1 MTTNLTN
8 TTTVAP
14 VDLSSTLASFSV
26 SVKDGKV
33 VSNIVEVKSAMA
45 AKKSEL
51 LSTEY
56 VGTREEQMAMIRDAK
71 AAVNKFKDA
80 TTKAKTSVKKE
91 LMKPFADFEKTANE
105 TIKMAEETYDDLN
118 GRYLTLDAER
128 KAEKRAKIRKEY
140 DSIALECGVGEFA
153 DALYGLIY
161 DTTWENT
168 ASSMK
173 SIKESIKK
181 ACESYVQGLST
192 LQMIQADDDIRKKA
206 LEMFN
211 ENLDAVKAMAYITS
225 EMAARAEAKARE
237 EARIEAEKARIK
249 AEAAAK
255 IEAERKKAAE
265 EAAAKIEAERK
276 RVEAEAAAKIE
287 AERKKTEA
295 EAKAREE
302 ARMKELAAKIEAE
315 NKKAAVKP
323 IARSEA
329 ECKIVE
335 DKTVIQNKVT
345 AESTSSA
352 VTNVMAGNTNPD
364 LSENSEKANNRI
376 VVSFLPEDW
385 EMVKDYC
392 EVNGIVLDLRKLS
405 LQMMFGL
412 VLMLAM

>member
-1 MTTNLTN
+1 MNTTN
-8 TTTVAP
+8 TTITAVATTETI
-14 VDLSSTLASFSV
+14 DLTSTLTGFSV

-33 VSNIVEVKSAMA
+33 VSNIVELKAAMA
-45 AKKSEL
+45 SKKAEL
-51 LSTEY
+51 LSSEY
-56 VGTREEQMAMIRDAK
+56 VGTREDQMAMIRSAK
-71 AAVNKFKDA
+71 VAVNKFKDA

-91 LMKPFADFEKTANE
+91 LLKPFADFEKNANE

-128 KAEKRAKIRKEY
+128 KAEKRGKIREEY
-140 DSIALECGVGEFA
+140 DSIAQECGVGEFA

-181 ACESYVQGLST
+181 SCESYVQGLST
-192 LQMIQADDDIRKKA
+192 LQMIQADNDIREKA
-206 LEMFN
+206 LKMFK

-249 AEAAAK
+249 AEAEK
-255 IEAERKKAAE
+255 RIEAERKKAAE

-302 ARMKELAAKIEAE
+302 ARMKEVAAKVEAE
-315 NKKAAVKP
+315 HKKAAAKA

-345 AESTSSA
+345 AESTSNA
-352 VTNVMAGNTNPD
+352 VTNAD
-364 LSENSEKANNRI
+364 LSEKANNRI

-392 EVNGIVLDLRKLS
+392 ELNGIFYSEK
-405 LQMMFGL
+405 
-412 VLMLAM
+412 

>member
-1 MTTNLTN
+1 MNTTN
-8 TTTVAP
+8 TTITAVTTNATSI
-14 VDLSSTLASFSV
+14 DLSSTLAKFSV

-302 ARMKELAAKIEAE
+302 ARMKEMAAKIEAE

-329 ECKIVE
+329 ECKNVE
-335 DKTVIQNKVT
+335 DEAVIKNDVT
-345 AESTSSA
+345 AESTSNA

-392 EVNGIVLDLRKLS
+392 EVNGIFYSEK
-405 LQMMFGL
+405 
-412 VLMLAM
+412 

>member
-56 VGTREEQMAMIRDAK
+56 VGTREEQMSMIRDAK

-225 EMAARAEAKARE
+225 EMAARAE
-237 EARIEAEKARIK
+237 
-249 AEAAAK
+249 
-255 IEAERKKAAE
+255 
-265 EAAAKIEAERK
+265 
-276 RVEAEAAAKIE
+276 
-287 AERKKTEA
+287 T
-295 EAKAREE
+295 KAREE

-392 EVNGIVLDLRKLS
+392 EVNGIFYSEK
-405 LQMMFGL
+405 
-412 VLMLAM
+412 

>member
-1 MTTNLTN
+1 MKIKIQTIYLKGENIMTTLTN

-14 VDLSSTLASFSV
+14 VDLSSTLAGFSV
-26 SVKDGKV
+26 SVKDGKI
-33 VSNIVEVKSAMA
+33 VSNIVELKAAMA
-45 AKKSEL
+45 SKKAEL

-56 VGTREEQMAMIRDAK
+56 VGTREDQMAMIRSAK

-91 LMKPFADFEKTANE
+91 LLKPFADFEKNANE

-118 GRYLTLDAER
+118 GRYLGLDAER
-128 KAEKRAKIRKEY
+128 KTEKRGKIREEY
-140 DSIALECGVGEFA
+140 DSIAQECGVGEFA

-211 ENLDAVKAMAYITS
+211 ENLDVVKAMAYITS

-249 AEAAAK
+249 AEAEK
-255 IEAERKKAAE
+255 RIEAERKKAAE

-335 DKTVIQNKVT
+335 DKTAIQNKVT

-392 EVNGIVLDLRKLS
+392 EVNGIFYSEK
-405 LQMMFGL
+405 
-412 VLMLAM
+412 

>member
-1 MTTNLTN
+1 MTTLTN

-14 VDLSSTLASFSV
+14 VDLSSTLAGFSV

-33 VSNIVEVKSAMA
+33 VSNIVELKAAMA
-45 AKKSEL
+45 SKKAEL

-56 VGTREEQMAMIRDAK
+56 VGTREDQMAMIRSAK

-91 LMKPFADFEKTANE
+91 LLKPFADFEKNANE

-118 GRYLTLDAER
+118 GRYLGLDAER
-128 KAEKRAKIRKEY
+128 KTEKRGKIREEY
-140 DSIALECGVGEFA
+140 DSIAQECGVGEFA

-287 AERKKTEA
+287 AERKKAEA

-302 ARMKELAAKIEAE
+302 ARMKEVAAKVEAE
-315 NKKAAVKP
+315 HKKTAAKS

-329 ECKIVE
+329 ECKNVE
-335 DKTVIQNKVT
+335 DKTAIQNKVT

-376 VVSFLPEDW
+376 VVSFLPENW
-385 EMVKDYC
+385 EMVKDYS
-392 EVNGIVLDLRKLS
+392 EVNSIFYSEK
-405 LQMMFGL
+405 
-412 VLMLAM
+412 

>member
-56 VGTREEQMAMIRDAK
+56 VGTREEQMSMIRDAK

-140 DSIALECGVGEFA
+140 DSIALECGVEEFA

-211 ENLDAVKAMAYITS
+211 ENLDVVKAMAYITS

-249 AEAAAK
+249 AEAEK
-255 IEAERKKAAE
+255 R
-265 EAAAKIEAERK
+265 IEAERK

-335 DKTVIQNKVT
+335 DKTAIQNKVT

-392 EVNGIVLDLRKLS
+392 EVNGIFYSEK
-405 LQMMFGL
+405 
-412 VLMLAM
+412 

>member
-26 SVKDGKV
+26 SVRDGKV

-56 VGTREEQMAMIRDAK
+56 VGTREEQMSMIRDAK

-140 DSIALECGVGEFA
+140 DSIALECGVEEFA

-181 ACESYVQGLST
+181 SCESYVQGLST
-192 LQMIQADDDIRKKA
+192 LQMIQADEDIRKKA

-211 ENLDAVKAMAYITS
+211 EKLDAVKAMAYITS

-249 AEAAAK
+249 AEAEK
-255 IEAERKKAAE
+255 RIEAERKKAAE

-302 ARMKELAAKIEAE
+302 ARMNELAAKIEAE

-335 DKTVIQNKVT
+335 DKTAIQNKVT

-392 EVNGIVLDLRKLS
+392 EVNGIFYSEK
-405 LQMMFGL
+405 
-412 VLMLAM
+412 

>member
-1 MTTNLTN
+1 MKIKIQTIYLKGENIMTTNLTN

-56 VGTREEQMAMIRDAK
+56 VGTREEQMSMIRDAK

-140 DSIALECGVGEFA
+140 DSIALECGVEEFA

-211 ENLDAVKAMAYITS
+211 ENLDVVKAMAYITS

-249 AEAAAK
+249 AEAEK
-255 IEAERKKAAE
+255 RIEAERKKAAE

-302 ARMKELAAKIEAE
+302 ARMNELAAKIEAE

-335 DKTVIQNKVT
+335 DKTAIQNKVT

-392 EVNGIVLDLRKLS
+392 EVNGIFYSEK
-405 LQMMFGL
+405 
-412 VLMLAM
+412 

>member
-1 MTTNLTN
+1 MKIKIQTIYLKGENIMTTNLTN

-56 VGTREEQMAMIRDAK
+56 VGTREEQMSMIRDAK

-140 DSIALECGVGEFA
+140 DSIALECGVEEFA

-192 LQMIQADDDIRKKA
+192 LQMIQADEDIRKKA

-211 ENLDAVKAMAYITS
+211 EKLDAVKAMAYITS

-249 AEAAAK
+249 AEAEK
-255 IEAERKKAAE
+255 RIEAERKKAAE

-392 EVNGIVLDLRKLS
+392 EVNGIFYSEK
-405 LQMMFGL
+405 
-412 VLMLAM
+412 

>member
-1 MTTNLTN
+1 MNTTN
-8 TTTVAP
+8 TTITAVTTNATSI
-14 VDLSSTLASFSV
+14 DLSSTLAKFSV

-140 DSIALECGVGEFA
+140 DSIALECGVEEFA

-181 ACESYVQGLST
+181 SCESYVQGLST

-237 EARIEAEKARIK
+237 EARIEAERKRV
-249 AEAAAK
+249 EA
-255 IEAERKKAAE
+255 

-302 ARMKELAAKIEAE
+302 ARMKEMAAKIEAE

-392 EVNGIVLDLRKLS
+392 EVNGIFYSEK
-405 LQMMFGL
+405 
-412 VLMLAM
+412 

>member
-1 MTTNLTN
+1 MNTTN
-8 TTTVAP
+8 TTITAVATTETI
-14 VDLSSTLASFSV
+14 DLASTLTGFSV

-33 VSNIVEVKSAMA
+33 VSNIVELKAAMA
-45 AKKSEL
+45 SKKAEL

-56 VGTREEQMAMIRDAK
+56 VGTREDQMAMIRSAK
-71 AAVNKFKDA
+71 VAVNKFKDA

-91 LMKPFADFEKTANE
+91 LLKPFADFEKNANE

-128 KAEKRAKIRKEY
+128 KAEKRGKIREEY
-140 DSIALECGVGEFA
+140 DSIAHECGVGEFA

-192 LQMIQADDDIRKKA
+192 LQMIQTDDDIRKKA

-249 AEAAAK
+249 AEA
-255 IEAERKKAAE
+255 E
-265 EAAAKIEAERK
+265 
-276 RVEAEAAAKIE
+276 AKIE

-295 EAKAREE
+295 KVREE
-302 ARMKELAAKIEAE
+302 ARMKEVAAKVEA
-315 NKKAAVKP
+315 KKTAAKS

-329 ECKIVE
+329 ECKNVE
-335 DKTVIQNKVT
+335 DEAVIKNDVT
-345 AESTSSA
+345 AESTS
-352 VTNVMAGNTNPD
+352 NVD
-364 LSENSEKANNRI
+364 RI
-376 VVSFLPEDW
+376 VISFLPEEW
-385 EMVKDYC
+385 KMVKEYC
-392 EVNGIVLDLRKLS
+392 EVNGIFYSEK
-405 LQMMFGL
+405 
-412 VLMLAM
+412 

>member
-1 MTTNLTN
+1 MNTTN
-8 TTTVAP
+8 TTITAVATTETI
-14 VDLSSTLASFSV
+14 DLASTLTGFSV

-33 VSNIVEVKSAMA
+33 VSNIVELKAAMA
-45 AKKSEL
+45 SKKAEL

-56 VGTREEQMAMIRDAK
+56 VGTREDQMAMIRSAK
-71 AAVNKFKDA
+71 VAVNKFKDA

-91 LMKPFADFEKTANE
+91 LLKPFADFEKNANE

-128 KAEKRAKIRKEY
+128 KAEKRGKIREEY
-140 DSIALECGVGEFA
+140 DSIAHECGVGEFA

-192 LQMIQADDDIRKKA
+192 LQMIQTDDDIRKKA

-249 AEAAAK
+249 AEAEAK

-276 RVEAEAAAKIE
+276 RVEAEAEAKIE

-295 EAKAREE
+295 KVREE
-302 ARMKELAAKIEAE
+302 ARMKEVAAKVEA
-315 NKKAAVKP
+315 KKTAAKS

-329 ECKIVE
+329 ECKNVE
-335 DKTVIQNKVT
+335 DEAVIKNDVT
-345 AESTSSA
+345 AESTS
-352 VTNVMAGNTNPD
+352 NVD
-364 LSENSEKANNRI
+364 RI
-376 VVSFLPEDW
+376 VISFLLEEW
-385 EMVKDYC
+385 KMVKEYC
-392 EVNGIVLDLRKLS
+392 EVNGIFYSEK
-405 LQMMFGL
+405 
-412 VLMLAM
+412 

>member
-56 VGTREEQMAMIRDAK
+56 VGTREEQMSMIRDAK

-392 EVNGIVLDLRKLS
+392 EVNGIFYSEK
-405 LQMMFGL
+405 
-412 VLMLAM
+412 

>member
-1 MTTNLTN
+1 MNTTN
-8 TTTVAP
+8 TTITAVTTNATSI
-14 VDLSSTLASFSV
+14 DLSSTLDKFSV

-140 DSIALECGVGEFA
+140 DSIALECGVEEFA

-211 ENLDAVKAMAYITS
+211 ENLDVVKAMAYITS

-249 AEAAAK
+249 AEAEK
-255 IEAERKKAAE
+255 RIEAERKKAAE

-335 DKTVIQNKVT
+335 DKTAIQNKVT

-392 EVNGIVLDLRKLS
+392 EVNGIFYSEK
-405 LQMMFGL
+405 
-412 VLMLAM
+412 

>member
-1 MTTNLTN
+1 MTTLTN

-14 VDLSSTLASFSV
+14 VDLSSTLAGFSV

-33 VSNIVEVKSAMA
+33 VSNIVELKAAMA
-45 AKKSEL
+45 SKKAEL

-56 VGTREEQMAMIRDAK
+56 VGTREDQMAMIRSAK

-91 LMKPFADFEKTANE
+91 LLKPFADFEKNANE

-118 GRYLTLDAER
+118 GRYLGLDAER
-128 KAEKRAKIRKEY
+128 KTEKRGKIREEY
-140 DSIALECGVGEFA
+140 DSIAQECGVGEFA

-335 DKTVIQNKVT
+335 DKTAIQNKVT

-392 EVNGIVLDLRKLS
+392 EVNGIFYSEK
-405 LQMMFGL
+405 
-412 VLMLAM
+412 

>member
-56 VGTREEQMAMIRDAK
+56 VGTREEQMSMIRDAK

-140 DSIALECGVGEFA
+140 DSIALECGVEEFA

-181 ACESYVQGLST
+181 ACESYVQGFST
-192 LQMIQADDDIRKKA
+192 WQIIKADDDIRKKA

-211 ENLDAVKAMAYITS
+211 ENLDVVKAMAYITS

-249 AEAAAK
+249 AEAEK
-255 IEAERKKAAE
+255 RIEAERKKAAE

-335 DKTVIQNKVT
+335 DKTAIQNKVT

-392 EVNGIVLDLRKLS
+392 EVNGIFYSEK
-405 LQMMFGL
+405 
-412 VLMLAM
+412 

>member
-1 MTTNLTN
+1 MKIKIQTIYLKGENIMTTNLTN

-56 VGTREEQMAMIRDAK
+56 VGTREEQMSMIRDAK

-140 DSIALECGVGEFA
+140 DSIALECGVEEFA

-211 ENLDAVKAMAYITS
+211 ENLDVVKAMAYITS
-225 EMAARAEAKARE
+225 EMAARAEAKTRE

-249 AEAAAK
+249 AEAEK
-255 IEAERKKAAE
+255 RIEAERKKAAE

-335 DKTVIQNKVT
+335 DKTAIQNKVT

-392 EVNGIVLDLRKLS
+392 EVNGIFYSEK
-405 LQMMFGL
+405 
-412 VLMLAM
+412 

>member
-1 MTTNLTN
+1 MKIKIQTIYLKGENIM

-56 VGTREEQMAMIRDAK
+56 VGTREEQMSMIRDAK

-140 DSIALECGVGEFA
+140 DSIALECGVEEFA

-211 ENLDAVKAMAYITS
+211 ENLDVVKAMAYITS

-249 AEAAAK
+249 AEAEK
-255 IEAERKKAAE
+255 RIEAERKKAAE

-335 DKTVIQNKVT
+335 DKTAIQNKVT

-392 EVNGIVLDLRKLS
+392 EVNGIFYSEK
-405 LQMMFGL
+405 
-412 VLMLAM
+412 

>member
-1 MTTNLTN
+1 MNTTN
-8 TTTVAP
+8 TTITAVTTNATSI
-14 VDLSSTLASFSV
+14 DLSSTLAKFSV

-80 TTKAKTSVKKE
+80 TTKAKTFVKKE

-140 DSIALECGVGEFA
+140 DSIALECGVEEFA

-181 ACESYVQGLST
+181 SCESYVQGLST

-237 EARIEAEKARIK
+237 EARIEAERKRVE

-255 IEAERKKAAE
+255 IEAERKRVEA

-302 ARMKELAAKIEAE
+302 ARMKEMAAKIEAE

-392 EVNGIVLDLRKLS
+392 EVNGIFYSEK
-405 LQMMFGL
+405 
-412 VLMLAM
+412 

>member
-56 VGTREEQMAMIRDAK
+56 VGTREEQMSMIRDAK

-140 DSIALECGVGEFA
+140 DSIALECGVEEFA

-211 ENLDAVKAMAYITS
+211 ENLDVVKAMAYITS

-249 AEAAAK
+249 AEAEK
-255 IEAERKKAAE
+255 RIEAERKKAAE

-302 ARMKELAAKIEAE
+302 ARMKELAAKIEAK

-335 DKTVIQNKVT
+335 DKTAIQNKVT

-392 EVNGIVLDLRKLS
+392 EVNGIFYSEK
-405 LQMMFGL
+405 
-412 VLMLAM
+412 

>member
-1 MTTNLTN
+1 MKIKIQTIYLKGENIMTTNLTN

-56 VGTREEQMAMIRDAK
+56 VGTREEQMSMIRDAK

-91 LMKPFADFEKTANE
+91 LMKPFADFEKTSNE

-140 DSIALECGVGEFA
+140 DSIALECGVEEFA

-211 ENLDAVKAMAYITS
+211 ENLDVVKAMAYITS

-249 AEAAAK
+249 AEAEK
-255 IEAERKKAAE
+255 RIEAERKKAAE

-335 DKTVIQNKVT
+335 DKTAIQNKVT

-392 EVNGIVLDLRKLS
+392 EVNGIFYSEK
-405 LQMMFGL
+405 
-412 VLMLAM
+412 

>member
-1 MTTNLTN
+1 MNTTN
-8 TTTVAP
+8 TTITAVTTNATS
-14 VDLSSTLASFSV
+14 DLSSTLAKFSV

-140 DSIALECGVGEFA
+140 DSIALECGVEEFA

-181 ACESYVQGLST
+181 SCESYVQGLST

-237 EARIEAEKARIK
+237 EARIEAERKRV
-249 AEAAAK
+249 EA
-255 IEAERKKAAE
+255 

-302 ARMKELAAKIEAE
+302 ARMKEMAAKIEAE

-392 EVNGIVLDLRKLS
+392 EVNGIFYSEK
-405 LQMMFGL
+405 
-412 VLMLAM
+412 

>member
-56 VGTREEQMAMIRDAK
+56 VGTREEQMSMIRDAK

-140 DSIALECGVGEFA
+140 DSIALECGVEEFA

-211 ENLDAVKAMAYITS
+211 ENLDVVKAMAYITS

-249 AEAAAK
+249 AEAEK
-255 IEAERKKAAE
+255 RIEAERKKAAE

-302 ARMKELAAKIEAE
+302 ARMNELAAKIEAE

-335 DKTVIQNKVT
+335 DKTAIQNKVT

-392 EVNGIVLDLRKLS
+392 EVNGIFYSEK
-405 LQMMFGL
+405 
-412 VLMLAM
+412 

>member
-56 VGTREEQMAMIRDAK
+56 VGTREEQMSMIRDAK

-140 DSIALECGVGEFA
+140 DSIALECGVEEFA

-211 ENLDAVKAMAYITS
+211 ENLDVVKAMAYITS

-237 EARIEAEKARIK
+237 EARIEAGKARIK
-249 AEAAAK
+249 AEAEK
-255 IEAERKKAAE
+255 RIEAERKKAAE

-335 DKTVIQNKVT
+335 DKTAIQNKVT

-392 EVNGIVLDLRKLS
+392 EVNGIFYSEK
-405 LQMMFGL
+405 
-412 VLMLAM
+412 

>member
-1 MTTNLTN
+1 MNTTN
-8 TTTVAP
+8 TTITAVTTNATSI
-14 VDLSSTLASFSV
+14 DLSSTLAKFSV

-140 DSIALECGVGEFA
+140 DSIALECGVEEFA

-181 ACESYVQGLST
+181 SCESYVQGLST
-192 LQMIQADDDIRKKA
+192 LQMIQAEDDIRKKA

-237 EARIEAEKARIK
+237 EARIEAE
-249 AEAAAK
+249 
-255 IEAERKKAAE
+255 
-265 EAAAKIEAERK
+265 RK

-302 ARMKELAAKIEAE
+302 ARMKEMAAKIEAE

-392 EVNGIVLDLRKLS
+392 EVNGIFYSEK
-405 LQMMFGL
+405 
-412 VLMLAM
+412 

>member
-1 MTTNLTN
+1 MNTTN
-8 TTTVAP
+8 TTITAVTTNATS
-14 VDLSSTLASFSV
+14 DLSSTLAKFSV

-140 DSIALECGVGEFA
+140 DSIALECGVEEFA

-181 ACESYVQGLST
+181 SCESYVQGLST

-237 EARIEAEKARIK
+237 EARIEAE
-249 AEAAAK
+249 
-255 IEAERKKAAE
+255 
-265 EAAAKIEAERK
+265 RK

-302 ARMKELAAKIEAE
+302 ARMKEMAAKIEAE

-392 EVNGIVLDLRKLS
+392 EVNGIFYSEK
-405 LQMMFGL
+405 
-412 VLMLAM
+412 

>member
-1 MTTNLTN
+1 MTTLTN

-14 VDLSSTLASFSV
+14 VDLSSTLAGFSV

-33 VSNIVEVKSAMA
+33 VSNIVELKAAMA
-45 AKKSEL
+45 SKKAEL

-56 VGTREEQMAMIRDAK
+56 VGTREDQMAMIRSAK

-91 LMKPFADFEKTANE
+91 LLKPFADFEKNANE

-118 GRYLTLDAER
+118 GRYLGLDAER
-128 KAEKRAKIRKEY
+128 KTEKRGKIREEY
-140 DSIALECGVGEFA
+140 DSIAQECGVGEFA

-237 EARIEAEKARIK
+237 EGRIEAEKARIK

-335 DKTVIQNKVT
+335 DKTAIQNKVT

-392 EVNGIVLDLRKLS
+392 EVNGIFYSEK
-405 LQMMFGL
+405 
-412 VLMLAM
+412 

>member
-1 MTTNLTN
+1 MNTTN
-8 TTTVAP
+8 TTITAVTTNATSI
-14 VDLSSTLASFSV
+14 DLSSTLAKFSV

-140 DSIALECGVGEFA
+140 DSIALECGVEEFA

-181 ACESYVQGLST
+181 SCESYVQGLST

-237 EARIEAEKARIK
+237 EARIEAE
-249 AEAAAK
+249 
-255 IEAERKKAAE
+255 
-265 EAAAKIEAERK
+265 RK

-302 ARMKELAAKIEAE
+302 ARMKEMAAKIEAE

-392 EVNGIVLDLRKLS
+392 EVNGIFNSEK
-405 LQMMFGL
+405 
-412 VLMLAM
+412 

>member
-1 MTTNLTN
+1 MTTLTN

-14 VDLSSTLASFSV
+14 VDLSSTLAGFSV

-33 VSNIVEVKSAMA
+33 VSNIVELKAAMA
-45 AKKSEL
+45 SKKAEL

-56 VGTREEQMAMIRDAK
+56 VGTREDQMAMIRSAK

-91 LMKPFADFEKTANE
+91 LLKPFADFEKNANE

-118 GRYLTLDAER
+118 GRYLGLDAER
-128 KAEKRAKIRKEY
+128 KTEKRGNIREEY
-140 DSIALECGVGEFA
+140 DSIAQECGVGEFA

-302 ARMKELAAKIEAE
+302 ARMKEVAAKVEAE
-315 NKKAAVKP
+315 HKKTAAKS

-329 ECKIVE
+329 ECKNVE
-335 DKTVIQNKVT
+335 DKTAIQNKVT

-392 EVNGIVLDLRKLS
+392 EVNGIFYSEK
-405 LQMMFGL
+405 
-412 VLMLAM
+412 

>member
-1 MTTNLTN
+1 MKIKIQTIYLKGENIMTTLTN

-14 VDLSSTLASFSV
+14 VDLSSTLAGFSV

-33 VSNIVEVKSAMA
+33 VSNIVELKAAMA
-45 AKKSEL
+45 SKKAEL

-56 VGTREEQMAMIRDAK
+56 VGTREDQMAMIRSAK

-91 LMKPFADFEKTANE
+91 LLKPFADFEKNANE

-118 GRYLTLDAER
+118 GRYLGLDAER
-128 KAEKRAKIRKEY
+128 KTEKRGKIREEY
-140 DSIALECGVGEFA
+140 DSIAQECGVGEFA

-255 IEAERKKAAE
+255 IEAERKK
-265 EAAAKIEAERK
+265 
-276 RVEAEAAAKIE
+276 
-287 AERKKTEA
+287 TEA

-335 DKTVIQNKVT
+335 DKTAIQNKVT

-392 EVNGIVLDLRKLS
+392 EVNGIFYSEK
-405 LQMMFGL
+405 
-412 VLMLAM
+412 

>member
-1 MTTNLTN
+1 MTTLTN

-14 VDLSSTLASFSV
+14 VDLSSTLAGFSV

-33 VSNIVEVKSAMA
+33 VSNIVELKAAMA
-45 AKKSEL
+45 SKKAEL

-56 VGTREEQMAMIRDAK
+56 VGTREDQMAMIRSAK

-91 LMKPFADFEKTANE
+91 LLKPFADFEKNANE

-118 GRYLTLDAER
+118 GRYLGLDAER
-128 KAEKRAKIRKEY
+128 KTEKRGKIREEY
-140 DSIALECGVGEFA
+140 DSIAQECGVGEFA

-335 DKTVIQNKVT
+335 DKTAIQNKVT

-385 EMVKDYC
+385 EMVKEYC
-392 EVNGIVLDLRKLS
+392 EVNDIFYSEK
-405 LQMMFGL
+405 
-412 VLMLAM
+412 

>member
-1 MTTNLTN
+1 MKIKIQTIYLKGENIMTTNLTN

-56 VGTREEQMAMIRDAK
+56 VGTREEQMSMIRDAK

-140 DSIALECGVGEFA
+140 DSIALECGVEEFA

-211 ENLDAVKAMAYITS
+211 ENLDVVKAMAYITS

-249 AEAAAK
+249 AEAEK
-255 IEAERKKAAE
+255 RIEAERKKAAE

-335 DKTVIQNKVT
+335 DKTAIQNKVT

-352 VTNVMAGNTNPD
+352 VTNVMASNTNPD

-392 EVNGIVLDLRKLS
+392 EVNGIFYSEK
-405 LQMMFGL
+405 
-412 VLMLAM
+412 

>member
-1 MTTNLTN
+1 MKIKIQTIYLKGENIMTTNLTN

-392 EVNGIVLDLRKLS
+392 EVNGIFYSEK
-405 LQMMFGL
+405 
-412 VLMLAM
+412 

>member
-1 MTTNLTN
+1 MNTTN
-8 TTTVAP
+8 TTITAVTTNATS
-14 VDLSSTLASFSV
+14 DLSSTLAKFSV

-140 DSIALECGVGEFA
+140 DSIALERGVEEFA

-181 ACESYVQGLST
+181 SCESYVQGLST

-237 EARIEAEKARIK
+237 EARIEAERKRV
-249 AEAAAK
+249 EA
-255 IEAERKKAAE
+255 

-302 ARMKELAAKIEAE
+302 ARMKEMAAKIEAE

-392 EVNGIVLDLRKLS
+392 EVNGIFYSEK
-405 LQMMFGL
+405 
-412 VLMLAM
+412 

>member
-1 MTTNLTN
+1 MTTLTN

-14 VDLSSTLASFSV
+14 VDLSSTLAGFSV

-33 VSNIVEVKSAMA
+33 VSNIVELKAAMA
-45 AKKSEL
+45 SKKAEL

-56 VGTREEQMAMIRDAK
+56 VGTREDQMAMIRSAK

-91 LMKPFADFEKTANE
+91 LLKPFADFEKNANE

-118 GRYLTLDAER
+118 GRYLGLDAER
-128 KAEKRAKIRKEY
+128 KTEKRGKIREEY
-140 DSIALECGVGEFA
+140 DSIAQECGVGEFA

-249 AEAAAK
+249 AEAEK
-255 IEAERKKAAE
+255 RIEAERKKAAE

-335 DKTVIQNKVT
+335 DKTAIQNKVT

-392 EVNGIVLDLRKLS
+392 EVNGIFYSEK
-405 LQMMFGL
+405 
-412 VLMLAM
+412 

>member
-1 MTTNLTN
+1 MKIKIQTIYLKGENIMTTLTN

-14 VDLSSTLASFSV
+14 VDLSSTLAGFSV

-33 VSNIVEVKSAMA
+33 VSNIEELKAAMA
-45 AKKSEL
+45 SKKAEL

-56 VGTREEQMAMIRDAK
+56 VGTREDQMAMIRSAK
-71 AAVNKFKDA
+71 VAVNKFKDA

-91 LMKPFADFEKTANE
+91 LLKPFADFEKNANE

-118 GRYLTLDAER
+118 GRYLGLDAER
-128 KAEKRAKIRKEY
+128 KTEKRGKIREEY
-140 DSIALECGVGEFA
+140 DSIAQECGVGEFA

-211 ENLDAVKAMAYITS
+211 EKPDAVKAMAYITS

-237 EARIEAEKARIK
+237 EAR
-249 AEAAAK
+249 
-255 IEAERKKAAE
+255 
-265 EAAAKIEAERK
+265 
-276 RVEAEAAAKIE
+276 
-287 AERKKTEA
+287 
-295 EAKAREE
+295 
-302 ARMKELAAKIEAE
+302 MKELAAKTEAE

-335 DKTVIQNKVT
+335 DKTAIQNKVT

-392 EVNGIVLDLRKLS
+392 EVNGIFYSEK
-405 LQMMFGL
+405 
-412 VLMLAM
+412 

>member
-1 MTTNLTN
+1 MTTLTK
-8 TTTVAP
+8 TTVAP
-14 VDLSSTLASFSV
+14 VDLSSTLAGFSV

-33 VSNIVEVKSAMA
+33 VSNIVELKAAMA
-45 AKKSEL
+45 SKKAEL

-56 VGTREEQMAMIRDAK
+56 VGTREDQMAMIRSAK
-71 AAVNKFKDA
+71 VAVNKFKDA

-91 LMKPFADFEKTANE
+91 LLKPFADFEKNANE

-118 GRYLTLDAER
+118 GRYLGLDAER
-128 KAEKRAKIRKEY
+128 KAEKRGKIREEY
-140 DSIALECGVGEFA
+140 DSIAQECGVGEFA

-181 ACESYVQGLST
+181 SCESYVQGLST
-192 LQMIQADDDIRKKA
+192 LQMIQADEDIRKKA

-211 ENLDAVKAMAYITS
+211 EKLDAVKAMAYITS

-249 AEAAAK
+249 AEAEK
-255 IEAERKKAAE
+255 RIEAERKKAAE

-302 ARMKELAAKIEAE
+302 ARMKELAAKTEAE

-335 DKTVIQNKVT
+335 DKTAIQNKVT

-392 EVNGIVLDLRKLS
+392 EVNGIFYSEK
-405 LQMMFGL
+405 
-412 VLMLAM
+412 

>member
-1 MTTNLTN
+1 MNTTN
-8 TTTVAP
+8 TTITAVTTNATSI
-14 VDLSSTLASFSV
+14 DLSSTLAKFSV

-140 DSIALECGVGEFA
+140 DSIALECGVEEFA

-181 ACESYVQGLST
+181 SCESYVQGLST

-237 EARIEAEKARIK
+237 EARIEAERKRVE

-255 IEAERKKAAE
+255 IEAERKRVEA

-302 ARMKELAAKIEAE
+302 ARMKEMAAKIEAE

-392 EVNGIVLDLRKLS
+392 EMNGIFYSEK
-405 LQMMFGL
+405 
-412 VLMLAM
+412 

>member
-1 MTTNLTN
+1 MTTLTN

-14 VDLSSTLASFSV
+14 VDLSSTLAGFSV

-33 VSNIVEVKSAMA
+33 VSNIVELKAAMA
-45 AKKSEL
+45 SKKAEL

-56 VGTREEQMAMIRDAK
+56 VGTREDQMAMIRSAK

-91 LMKPFADFEKTANE
+91 LLKPFADFEKNANE

-118 GRYLTLDAER
+118 GRYLGLDAER
-128 KAEKRAKIRKEY
+128 KTEKRGKIREEY
-140 DSIALECGVGEFA
+140 DSIAQECGVGEFA

-335 DKTVIQNKVT
+335 DKTAIQNKVT

-376 VVSFLPEDW
+376 VVSLLPEDW

-392 EVNGIVLDLRKLS
+392 EVNGIFYSEK
-405 LQMMFGL
+405 
-412 VLMLAM
+412 

>member
-1 MTTNLTN
+1 MKIKIQTIYLKGENIMTTLTN

-14 VDLSSTLASFSV
+14 VDLSSTLAGFSV

-33 VSNIVEVKSAMA
+33 VSNIVELKAAMA
-45 AKKSEL
+45 SKKAEL

-56 VGTREEQMAMIRDAK
+56 VGTREDQMAMIRSAK

-91 LMKPFADFEKTANE
+91 LLKPFADFEKNANE

-118 GRYLTLDAER
+118 GRYLGLDAER
-128 KAEKRAKIRKEY
+128 KTEKRGKIREEY
-140 DSIALECGVGEFA
+140 DSIAQECGVGEFA

-249 AEAAAK
+249 AEAEK
-255 IEAERKKAAE
+255 RIEAERKKAAE

-302 ARMKELAAKIEAE
+302 ARMKELAAKTEAE

-335 DKTVIQNKVT
+335 DKTAIQNKVT

-392 EVNGIVLDLRKLS
+392 EVNGIFYSEK
-405 LQMMFGL
+405 
-412 VLMLAM
+412 